1 MADFNKEANN
11 SQAQKSASEMEHE
24 ERMEVIKGAVTLL
37 SSMIKLAEKNAIFRH
52 EEAMARIDVE
62 AYNALTRRMQVT
74 GKEPEPIDFKK
85 SKIDYSKSIDF
96 SNDYTE
102 E

>member
-1 MADFNKEANN
+1 MDTEKN
-11 SQAQKSASEMEHE
+11 AQTKTASEMEHE

-37 SSMIKLAEKNAIFRH
+37 SSMIKLAEKNANFRH
-52 EEAMARIDVE
+52 EEAMARINVD

-74 GKEPEPIDFKK
+74 GKEPEPIDFEFKK
-85 SKIDYSKSIDF
+85 SKIDYSKPIDF
-96 SNDYTE
+96 SNDSTE